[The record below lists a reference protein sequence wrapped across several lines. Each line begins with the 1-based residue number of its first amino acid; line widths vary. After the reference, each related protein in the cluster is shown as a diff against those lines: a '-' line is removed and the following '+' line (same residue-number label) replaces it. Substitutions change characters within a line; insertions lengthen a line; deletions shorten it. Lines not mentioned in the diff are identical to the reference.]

1 MLERGGGEVT
11 RIEHKKDILAVLVS
25 ILSKDDDLMPDDI
38 DPDGDDGK
46 RWQAARDELVEEF
59 DRRAR

>member
-1 MLERGGGEVT
+1 MT
-11 RIEHKKDILAVLVS
+11 KPEHKKDILAVLVG

-38 DPDGDDGK
+38 APADGL
-46 RWQAARDELVEEF
+46 RWRSARDELVEEF